1 MHIAKEL
8 AYELK
13 KRGINCISNQGLIA
27 ERLKFYGI
35 DNCGEYQLIEQDLD
49 NNEKNNVTISY
60 KYRPI
65 YKAIVTNINT
75 Q

>member
-1 MHIAKEL
+1 M
-8 AYELK
+8 
-13 KRGINCISNQGLIA
+13 A